1 MSCNK
6 WLQCHPETAEN
17 GKYSACAGLTAPH
30 APLGSSAANDLQGA
44 PSGSWAVAYSHGG
57 ARLAGCGGKGA
68 RIIDRSSRTPRAG
81 IAWRRRLAGLVAAAL
96 LGAGASVIVASPMPD
111 QIPGGGQSVAPQGS
125 GIAPQPVAT
134 APAPDPAAAATAPAA
149 TAPAAKRAAV
159 LRYGMRGA
167 DVKRLQ
173 RALRKARIRVPVDG
187 RYGKKTRAGVRI
199 FQRRMKVRAT
209 GVANAKVLKRL
220 RIKVRTVAT
229 SPGAFTG
236 SARYLRVFP
245 VVGDYS
251 YSNDFGAP
259 RHQGSHQGNDIIGK
273 TGMTLVACTDGTIK
287 RMTRSETGL
296 GGIWIWLEDAE
307 GNEYYYAH
315 MQSISPELSAG
326 SKVTA
331 GQVVGTMGMTGDARG
346 TVPHLHFEIRPNG
359 GGSINPFNELRAV
372 DPQRK

>member
-1 MSCNK
+1 MTCNT
-6 WLQCHPETAEN
+6 WLQCHAKTTEN
-17 GKYSACAGLTAPH
+17 GNNGARAGLTAPP
-30 APLGSSAANDLQGA
+30 APLGSSAANDLRGA
-44 PSGSWAVAYSHGG
+44 PSGSRAVTYSHGD
-57 ARLAGCGGKGA
+57 ARSTGGGGKGA
-68 RIIDRSSRTPRAG
+68 RIIDRSSTTPRAG
-81 IAWRRRLAGLVAAAL
+81 TAWRRRLTGVIAAVL
-96 LGAGASVIVASPMPD
+96 IGAGAPALVASPMPD
-111 QIPGGGQSVAPQGS
+111 QIPGGGQSVAPEGS
-125 GIAPQPVAT
+125 GIAPQPVAS
-134 APAPDPAAAATAPAA
+134 APAPDPATATTPPAASTPAA
-149 TAPAAKRAAV
+149 TPAAV
-159 LRYGMRGA
+159 LRYGMRGS

-173 RALRKARIRVPVDG
+173 RALRKARVRVPVDG

-209 GVANAKVLKRL
+209 GVADAKVLKTL
-220 RIKVRTVAT
+220 RIKIRTVAT
-229 SPGAFTG
+229 SPVAFTG

-251 YSNDFGAP
+251 YSNDFGDP
-259 RHQGSHQGNDIIGK
+259 RGQGSHQGNDIIGK
-273 TGMTLVACTDGTIK
+273 MGMTLVACADGTIK
-287 RMTRSETGL
+287 RLTRSETGL

-315 MQSISPELSAG
+315 MQSIAPDLSAG